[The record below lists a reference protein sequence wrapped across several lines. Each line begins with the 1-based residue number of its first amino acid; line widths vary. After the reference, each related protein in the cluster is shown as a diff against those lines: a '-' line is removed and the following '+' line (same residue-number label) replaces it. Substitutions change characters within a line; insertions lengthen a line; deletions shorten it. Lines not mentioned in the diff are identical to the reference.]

1 MPWVKIVT
9 ESEGGKKTNKTSI
22 YRESSSNYT
31 LPAPSATQA
40 QSSPKIKYTLHLE
53 TNLSQNT
60 ECKKMEKQKLAL
72 T

>member
-1 MPWVKIVT
+1 MLWVKIVT
-9 ESEGGKKTNKTSI
+9 ESEGGRNKTSI

-40 QSSPKIKYTLHLE
+40 ESSPKIKYTLHLE

-60 ECKKMEKQKLAL
+60 ECKKMEKLEKLAL
-72 T
+72 I